1 MDNYH
6 QNCYKFG
13 KYNKSNCF
21 WFTGLQCSGKT
32 TIAKKFCEFVPNSI
46 LLDGDAIR
54 TAINYDLGFS
64 KDDVSKNLLKVSNL
78 CRLLMD
84 QGYNVLVSC
93 VSKFKDDR
101 RRAKEIIGDKYKEI
115 YVFCNSND
123 LLQRRNLLHKN
134 TKVLFDDYEYSD
146 YDVYTLNTS
155 LMTEDECVEKLKN
168 EFKNSWSKE

>member
-1 MDNYH
+1 MDEYH
-6 QNCYKFG
+6 QTCHKFYK
-13 KYNKSNCF
+13 SESVNCF

-32 TIAKKFCEFVPNSI
+32 TIAKKFCEFVPNAI

-64 KDDVSKNLLKVSNL
+64 KEDISKNLLKVSNL
-78 CRLLMD
+78 CKLLMD

-93 VSKFKDDR
+93 VSKYKDDR
-101 RRAKEIIGDKYKEI
+101 QKAKEIIGNNYKEI
-115 YVFCNSND
+115 YVFCNSDD
-123 LLQRRNLLHKN
+123 LLKRRKELHKD

-155 LMTEDECVEKLKN
+155 LFTIDECLERLKN
-168 EFKNSWSKE
+168 EFKNSWSKK